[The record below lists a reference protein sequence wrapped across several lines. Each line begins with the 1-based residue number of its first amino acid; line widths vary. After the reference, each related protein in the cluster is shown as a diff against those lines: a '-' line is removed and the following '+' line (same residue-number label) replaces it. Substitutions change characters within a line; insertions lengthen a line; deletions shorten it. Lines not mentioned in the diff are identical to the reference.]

1 MIWIFKFKERRC
13 GKMESECC
21 MLCLYVWAPVCCVAL
36 WVYSPPS
43 SFQPCALL
51 AASCIPRVWILSL
64 CGFYLCSAN
73 EYHAQEYGE
82 KESEVWIHCPNSLP
96 ADGCDW
102 LCPFIKSPN
111 FYRMTLSKRPGSKT
125 GSLLAL
131 LTVLFNNIF

>member
-1 MIWIFKFKERRC
+1 
-13 GKMESECC
+13 MEKWN
-21 MLCLYVWAPVCCVAL
+21 LNVVCCAC
-36 WVYSPPS
+36 VYECLFVVWLSEFTLRLPPS
-43 SFQPCALL
+43 CALL